1 MGAEKYVPDI
11 GAFGCGGISARFLS
25 SAGCR
30 ALQNGMSPTLSVSRT
45 VVRLR
50 DFAVLPFADISSMG
64 LASAPGALFIG
75 FAGDISWSRSGFGG
89 FPICWTIGRVA
100 IEMPYQFPRLGADDA
115 DLATAER
122 RHSSALLKSERIHL
136 ERLTLG

>member
-1 MGAEKYVPDI
+1 MLP
-11 GAFGCGGISARFLS
+11 
-25 SAGCR
+25 
-30 ALQNGMSPTLSVSRT
+30 QSP
-45 VVRLR
+45 
-50 DFAVLPFADISSMG
+50 A
-64 LASAPGALFIG
+64 GALFIG